1 LRRCLKTVGLFYFCF
16 IVGLLRLT
24 LVPANPEKRARRIVV
39 RRQSKTTEK
48 RRGFMKDCRLGIFSG
63 MGMVIAN
70 MIGAGVFLSTGFMAQ
85 DLTPKEILLAWVI
98 GAFLAFAGAR
108 AYAGI
113 AQIVPRSGGEYQ
125 YLSTL
130 IHPALGYLAGWA
142 SLLLGFSA
150 PIAIDAIAAGAFANT
165 LSVWVNPKLF
175 AAFIILLLT
184 GVHAIGLRFSVNT
197 QNVLVIIKIILVAG
211 FMVVGLA
218 GGHNSWPHW
227 QPPSMP
233 SSFPIGPFMQ
243 NLFYIAFAFSGWN
256 AAVYAASE
264 FKNPKRDVPRAMM
277 LGCALVG
284 ALYLFVNWVFVA
296 NLTPEQCKVV
306 FTYETAR
313 ITLGHLIMKNLVGDA
328 GAACMSVLAIVAFIS
343 AMSAMTFLG
352 PRVYAAMARD
362 GFLPSALKAK
372 QGKPPIGA
380 VVLQGAIALFLVFA
394 YQLGEVL
401 NNVGAIL
408 TLFSALTVFS
418 LFWVRFRPK
427 NPIKPAFTA
436 LIAAFFYLLL
446 SGVMLY
452 YGFRKSPILNLWVG
466 ASILAALIGY
476 FVTKKRAAAR
486 NGRVSL
492 PEEVPL

>member
-1 LRRCLKTVGLFYFCF
+1 
-16 IVGLLRLT
+16 
-24 LVPANPEKRARRIVV
+24 
-39 RRQSKTTEK
+39 
-48 RRGFMKDCRLGIFSG
+48 MKDHRMGLFSG

-85 DLTPKEILLAWVI
+85 ELTPKQILLAWAI
-98 GAFLAFAGAR
+98 GAFLALAGAR

-113 AQIVPRSGGEYQ
+113 AQIVPRSGGEYR

-130 IHPALGYLAGWA
+130 VNPALGYLAGWA

-165 LSVWVNPKLF
+165 LAHWVNPKLF
-175 AAFIILLLT
+175 AALLIVLLT
-184 GVHAIGLRFSVNT
+184 GVHAVGLRFSVNA
-197 QNVLVIIKIILVAG
+197 QNALVIIKIILVVG
-211 FMVVGLA
+211 FMAVGLA
-218 GGHNSWPHW
+218 GGKNAWPDW
-227 QPPSMP
+227 QPPS
-233 SSFPIGPFMQ
+233 SAVSFPIGPFMQ

-264 FKNPKRDVPRAMM
+264 FKNPKRDVPRAMV
-277 LGCALVG
+277 LGCGLVG
-284 ALYLFVNWVFVA
+284 ILYLCVNWVFVA

-313 ITLGHLIMKNLVGDA
+313 VTLGHLIMKNVVGEL
-328 GAACMSVLAIVAFIS
+328 GAACMSVLAIIAFIS

-362 GFLPSALKAK
+362 GFLPRIL
-372 QGKPPIGA
+372 QGKEGNPPIGA
-380 VVLQGAIALFLVFA
+380 VILQGAIALFLVFA

-418 LFWVRFRPK
+418 LFWVRFRKK
-427 NPIKPAFTA
+427 NRIKPAFTA
-436 LIAAFFYLLL
+436 LTAALFYLIL

-452 YGFRKSPILNLWVG
+452 FGFKKSPTLNLWVG
-466 ASILAALIGY
+466 ASILTALIGY
-476 FVTKKRAAAR
+476 FATKKRVAAQ
-486 NGRVSL
+486 NGRI
-492 PEEVPL
+492 PIQEEVMH

>member
-1 LRRCLKTVGLFYFCF
+1 
-16 IVGLLRLT
+16 
-24 LVPANPEKRARRIVV
+24 
-39 RRQSKTTEK
+39 
-48 RRGFMKDCRLGIFSG
+48 MKDHRLGLFSG
-63 MGMVIAN
+63 MGMVVAN

-85 DLTPKEILLAWVI
+85 ELTPKQILLAWAV
-98 GAFLAFAGAR
+98 GAFLALSGAR

-113 AQIVPRSGGEYQ
+113 AQMVPRSGGEYR

-150 PIAIDAIAAGAFANT
+150 PIAIDAVAAGAFAKTLNSSINT
-165 LSVWVNPKLF
+165 EIF
-175 AAFIILLLT
+175 AALLIVLLT
-184 GVHAIGLRFSVNT
+184 GVHAVGLRFSVT
-197 QNVLVIIKIILVAG
+197 AQNVLVIVKIALVVG
-211 FMVVGLA
+211 FVAVGLA
-218 GGHNSWPHW
+218 RGHNVWPQW
-227 QPPSMP
+227 QPPTRSVG
-233 SSFPIGPFMQ
+233 FPLGPFMQ

-264 FKNPKRDVPRAMM
+264 FKNARRDVPRAMM

-284 ALYLFVNWVFVA
+284 VLYLVVNWVFVA

-313 ITLGHLIMKNLVGDA
+313 ITLGHLIMKNLAGEV

-343 AMSAMTFLG
+343 AVSAMTFLG
-352 PRVYAAMARD
+352 PRVYAAMSRD
-362 GFLPSALKAK
+362 GFLPRVLQGKE
-372 QGKPPIGA
+372 GKPPIGA

-394 YQLGEVL
+394 YRLQEVL

-418 LFWVRFRPK
+418 LFWIRFRRKEPA
-427 NPIKPAFTA
+427 KPALTA
-436 LIAAFFYLLL
+436 LMAAFFYLLL

-452 YGFRKSPILNLWVG
+452 FGFKKSPTLNLWVG
-466 ASILAALIGY
+466 ASILTALIGY
-476 FVTKKRAAAR
+476 FITKRRAAAKKE
-486 NGRVSL
+486 S
-492 PEEVPL
+492 VPIDA